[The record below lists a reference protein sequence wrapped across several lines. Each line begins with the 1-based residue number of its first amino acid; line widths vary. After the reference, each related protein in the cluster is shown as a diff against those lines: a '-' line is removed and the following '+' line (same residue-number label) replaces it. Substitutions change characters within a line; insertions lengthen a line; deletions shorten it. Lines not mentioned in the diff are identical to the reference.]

1 MEKKKYTAKY
11 FRESIPEWKRKKD
24 PLIARL
30 FYRRVSF
37 YLSSY
42 CANRGVSANS
52 VSYFSIIIALLSC
65 ACYFIDNHNTHI
77 IGAVLINL
85 WLVLDCV
92 DGNLARSVK
101 KQPFGEFA
109 DASSSYF
116 LISFIYVFM
125 GYAIYNEG
133 GVLFNSGDI
142 TIVMMV
148 SIATVTDSFMR
159 LLYNKYNQGEREYQQ
174 NYLGIEP
181 QKESDEPKIPS
192 RMEQLN
198 EALSI
203 GGYYPVIILIA
214 TLLHSLDLF
223 LVYIFMF
230 NIASC
235 LFISA
240 RCFHNAIKKTNSYEK
255 GK

>member
-1 MEKKKYTAKY
+1 MEKKNYTAKY
-11 FRESIPEWKRKKD
+11 FRESIPEWKWKKD

-65 ACYFIDNHNTHI
+65 VCYFIDNHYIHI

-109 DASSSYF
+109 DAVSSYL
-116 LISFIYVFM
+116 LIAFIYISMSLCVYF
-125 GYAIYNEG
+125 EG
-133 GVLFNSGDI
+133 GLVFNEKNI
-142 TIVMMV
+142 WVVILA
-148 SIATVTDSFMR
+148 SIATVS
-159 LLYNKYNQGEREYQQ
+159 LLLTLLINSKFNQGMNEYHISFLGEENYKEPVRKGKMPTKIEHIRET
-174 NYLGIEP
+174 
-181 QKESDEPKIPS
+181 
-192 RMEQLN
+192 
-198 EALSI
+198 LSI
-203 GGYYPVIILIA
+203 GGILPALILIA
-214 TLLHSLDLF
+214 TIFYAVDVIIFFVLLYNVLALM
-223 LVYIFMF
+223 YIFCKCVK
-230 NIASC
+230 S
-235 LFISA
+235 
-240 RCFHNAIKKTNSYEK
+240 AIKIVKEYESK
-255 GK
+255 